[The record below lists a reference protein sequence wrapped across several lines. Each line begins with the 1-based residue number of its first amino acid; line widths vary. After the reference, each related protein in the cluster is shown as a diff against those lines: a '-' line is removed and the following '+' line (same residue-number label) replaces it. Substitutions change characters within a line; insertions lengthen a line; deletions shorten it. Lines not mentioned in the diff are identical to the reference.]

1 MLEGLEIYVVCFR
14 SSKTAHSNSVREEK
28 NPRVTAD
35 FKLSNLQF
43 KTFFF
48 ITTTISRTMM
58 SYTGKDFEVEKVITF
73 LQSSNQTL
81 SQLKESLQ

>member
-14 SSKTAHSNSVREEK
+14 SSKTALSNSVREEK

-43 KTFFF
+43 KTFFLLP
-48 ITTTISRTMM
+48 RL
-58 SYTGKDFEVEKVITF
+58 YPAR
-73 LQSSNQTL
+73 
-81 SQLKESLQ
+81 